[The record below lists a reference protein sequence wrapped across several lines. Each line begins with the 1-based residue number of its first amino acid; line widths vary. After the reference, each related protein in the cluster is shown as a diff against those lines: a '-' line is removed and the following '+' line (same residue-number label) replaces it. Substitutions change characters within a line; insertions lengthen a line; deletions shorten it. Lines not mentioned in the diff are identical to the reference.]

1 MPSNLVENGYLL
13 SWFQN
18 SVISDN
24 SYDCEKTCNES
35 DLYMFGLDDF
45 YHFSQQLAQRNFSI
59 HENVTKTNE
68 FVNLCT
74 TVEFDFATRTW
85 IGWIPEIAQF
95 KNLKWIRLNQIDFFK
110 FKKGSRIHP
119 RHGLIEQH
127 LSTINSLRN
136 GIPRLVLCGI
146 TTVAYHRYN
155 HFNRS
160 LLSSSFESMS
170 MGLF

>member
-59 HENVTKTNE
+59 YENVTKTNE
-68 FVNLCT
+68 FVNFCT
-74 TVEFDFATRTW
+74 NVEFDFATRTW
-85 IGWIPEIAQF
+85 IG
-95 KNLKWIRLNQIDFFK
+95 
-110 FKKGSRIHP
+110 
-119 RHGLIEQH
+119 
-127 LSTINSLRN
+127 
-136 GIPRLVLCGI
+136 
-146 TTVAYHRYN
+146 
-155 HFNRS
+155 
-160 LLSSSFESMS
+160 
-170 MGLF
+170 